1 MSPTTSCATA
11 ATTRSEPVTP
21 PDHLLLPVRAG
32 LSDEIAYLRGAHP
45 QPLWRAHANY
55 GEMADFWLQVH
66 HSLREHGRELAR
78 VIETLREGELDAA
91 GFQPLFIPRF
101 NQFIQHLHGHH
112 QIEDSAYFPRFR
124 ALDPRMVVGFDLLEH
139 DHGLIHLQLL
149 ASIGSARELLA
160 ALPQGGDEQ
169 RLAIDAYAA
178 ASGQLLALLTR
189 HLADEED
196 LVIPAILEHGERS
209 IA

>member
-1 MSPTTSCATA
+1 
-11 ATTRSEPVTP
+11 VTP

-32 LSDEIAYLRGAHP
+32 LSAEIAYLRDVHP

-66 HSLREHGRELAR
+66 HSLREHGRELALAT
-78 VIETLREGELDAA
+78 ETFREGRSDAA
-91 GFQPLFIPRF
+91 GFQQTFVPRF
-101 NQFIQHLHGHH
+101 NHFIQHLHGHH
-112 QIEDSAYFPRFR
+112 QIEDDAYFPRFR
-124 ALDPRMVVGFDLLEH
+124 ALDPRMVAGFGILEH

-149 ASIGSARELLA
+149 ATVGSARELLA
-160 ALPQGGDEQ
+160 ALPQVGDEQ
-169 RLAIDAYAA
+169 RRAIDAYAA
-178 ASGQLLALLTR
+178 ASGQLLALLVR

>member
-1 MSPTTSCATA
+1 M
-11 ATTRSEPVTP
+11 TP
-21 PDHLLLPVRAG
+21 PDHLALPVRAG
-32 LSDEIAYLRGAHP
+32 LPDDIAYLRQAHP

-55 GEMADFWLQVH
+55 GQMADFWLQVH

-78 VIETLREGELDAA
+78 VTQTLREGQLDAA
-91 GFQPLFIPRF
+91 GFQPLFVPRF
-101 NQFIQHLHGHH
+101 NHFIQHLHGHH
-112 QIEDSAYFPRFR
+112 QIEDDAYFPRFR
-124 ALDPRMVVGFDLLEH
+124 ALDPRMVAGFGLLEH

-149 ASIGSARELLA
+149 ATVGSARELLA

-169 RLAIDAYAA
+169 SRAVDAYAT
-178 ASGQLLALLTR
+178 ASEGLLALLMR

>member
-1 MSPTTSCATA
+1 
-11 ATTRSEPVTP
+11 VTP
-21 PDHLLLPVRAG
+21 PADLLLPVRTG
-32 LSDEIAYLRGAHP
+32 LPDEIAYLRDVHP
-45 QPLWRAHANY
+45 QPLWRGHANY

-78 VIETLREGELDAA
+78 VTQTLREGELDAA
-91 GFQPLFIPRF
+91 GFQPLFVPRF
-101 NQFIQHLHGHH
+101 NHFIQHLHGHH
-112 QIEDSAYFPRFR
+112 QIEDDADFPRFR
-124 ALDPRMVVGFDLLEH
+124 ALDPRMVAGFGLLEH

-149 ASIGSARELLA
+149 ATVGAARELLA
-160 ALPQGGDEQ
+160 ALPKGGDAQ
-169 RLAIDAYAA
+169 RRAVDAYAA
-178 ASGQLLALLTR
+178 ASGTLLELLVR